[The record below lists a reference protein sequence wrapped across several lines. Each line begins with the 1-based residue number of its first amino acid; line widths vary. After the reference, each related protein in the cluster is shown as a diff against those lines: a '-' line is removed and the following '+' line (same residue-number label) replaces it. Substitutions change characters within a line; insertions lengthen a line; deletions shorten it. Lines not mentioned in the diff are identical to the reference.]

1 MSSSYQAAFFAL
13 DFIFF
18 FYHGFFLLTTEVISA
33 YSQFIG
39 SKQVEIDMPFFIE
52 NEAAYEAAI
61 ERNIAANRRKT
72 GARKFAAMFEDADAI
87 IDFVEARVSDE
98 QIAHYTRTG
107 RGREEGAS
115 FIDACWV
122 GLQTFGGLTEKQ
134 GLAVRNIIAKNAERK
149 AQYRA
154 EALTKVHVGTV
165 GERRDFDLTVRFVTD
180 FETQFGITNVF
191 VMEDVEGNVVVYK
204 GAGSLYNADGQFAVK
219 GDKISVKATVK
230 EHGERDGVKQTII
243 ARPKQ
248 KI

>member
-1 MSSSYQAAFFAL
+1 M
-13 DFIFF
+13 
-18 FYHGFFLLTTEVISA
+18 
-33 YSQFIG
+33 
-39 SKQVEIDMPFFIE
+39 EIDMPLFIE

-61 ERNIAANRRKT
+61 ERNIANNRRKT
-72 GARKFAAMFEDADAI
+72 GARKFAALFEDATAI
-87 IDFVEARVSDE
+87 IDFVETRVSDA
-98 QIAHYTRTG
+98 QVAHWARFG
-107 RGREEGAS
+107 RGMEEAS
-115 FIDACWV
+115 FIDACWA

-134 GLAVRNIIAKNAERK
+134 GLAVRSIIAKNAERK

-191 VMEDVEGNVVVYK
+191 VMEDAEGNVVVYK